1 MDSDVGLQ
9 RTVTARG
16 DREVLLRVLE
26 RQERPGAVYLNT
38 GDGTHDHYHIYKR
51 GSMHWQALAWRRY
64 KIVGDFGSFEE
75 AKSWLIAMIL
85 TGH

>member
-1 MDSDVGLQ
+1 MDSNVGLQ
-9 RTVTARG
+9 GYVTARG
-16 DREVLLRVLE
+16 DREALLRILE
-26 RQERPGAVYLNT
+26 QQKYPGSMYLGT
-38 GDGTHDHYHIYKR
+38 QDGTNDHYHIYCISSR
-51 GSMHWQALAWRRY
+51 RWQALAWRRY